1 MNVACSFVSQFF
13 SLVTREGQTS
23 TVGGDDMAPS
33 LLIILRAVNNLIIIQ
48 LFYFTPDL
56 VISVAR
62 SLSSNHVLNKRKNV
76 SANI

>member
-33 LLIILRAVNNLIIIQ
+33 LLIILRAVNNQQQ
-48 LFYFTPDL
+48 LFFSGFFPKLSKTL
-56 VISVAR
+56 CERTCGQLSGK
-62 SLSSNHVLNKRKNV
+62 SLSSE
-76 SANI
+76 S